1 MSKLTKIFVTKYAL
15 SSGPFSVMAET
26 RNEGSMAS
34 WKGDGYWN
42 DAHGKDFWL
51 TEEEALADC
60 ERRRKAKLATPV
72 DINLPERRGD
82 SHDWDGASPSEAFNT
97 CRSIFGLMFRQ
108 QLRAAGFT
116 VYGDE

>member
-26 RNEGSMAS
+26 QNEGGMAS

-42 DAHGKDFWL
+42 YAHGKEFWL

-60 ERRRKAKLATPV
+60 ERRRKAKLASIDKQAKKLQAMTFT
-72 DINLPERRGD
+72 IKELA
-82 SHDWDGASPSEAFNT
+82 DG
-97 CRSIFGLMFRQ
+97 Q
-108 QLRAAGFT
+108 
-116 VYGDE
+116 